1 MEIVFKIFFRPI
13 LLLLHSTG
21 TLMAVLSFIL
31 DQIIKT
37 LIKSRITL
45 FKSKQLGND
54 YLIMRYFLWTMPS
67 ILLILFASGFV
78 HLVSPQAVSILWLLP
93 LKL

>member
-1 MEIVFKIFFRPI
+1 
-13 LLLLHSTG
+13 
-21 TLMAVLSFIL
+21 MAVLSFIL

-54 YLIMRYFLWTMPS
+54 YIVMRYFLWTMPS

-78 HLVSPQAVSILWLLP
+78 HLVSPQAVGSGIPEMKTILR
-93 LKL
+93 